1 MIRKSIEVWVG
12 ILMLMAGLALA
23 FLALK
28 VSGLSMDN
36 DIFGAQSYHVTAVFS
51 DIGGLKVRAPVRIAG
66 VQIGTVTAIDL
77 NPQTYQA
84 QVTLSINKAIDNL
97 PSDTSASVTS
107 SGILGDNYVSL
118 SPGYS
123 SSSLKEGSK
132 IITTYAATNLQSLI
146 STFISNSNNNNNS
159 GAKK

>member
-12 ILMLMAGLALA
+12 LLMVMGALALA
-23 FLALK
+23 FLAFK
-28 VSGLSMDN
+28 VSGLSINN
-36 DIFGAQSYHVTAVFS
+36 DVFGAKSYNVTAVFS

-66 VQIGTVTAIDL
+66 VQIGTVTGIALD
-77 NPQTYQA
+77 PQTYQA
-84 QVTLSINKAIDNL
+84 QVTLTINDGINNL

-123 SSSLKEGSK
+123 DTTLKNGGK
-132 IITTYAATNLQSLI
+132 IITTYSATNLQSLI
-146 STFISNSNNNNNS
+146 STFISNSNSN

>member
-12 ILMLMAGLALA
+12 LLMLMGALALA

-28 VSGLSMDN
+28 VSGLALDN
-36 DIFGAQSYHVTAVFS
+36 DVFGVQSYNITAVFT

-66 VQIGTVTAIDL
+66 VQIGTVTAINLD
-77 NPQTYQA
+77 PQTYQA
-84 QVTLSINKAIDNL
+84 QVTLSINKSVDNL
-97 PSDTSASVTS
+97 PSDTSASITS

-123 SSSLKEGSK
+123 NNTLKDGSK

-146 STFISNSNNNNNS
+146 STFISNSNNS
-159 GAKK
+159 SAGGKK